1 MFGLDILNF
10 RESERQFL
18 QACLRIWGQTM
29 SREHVDHSAIVRFAD
44 ERVNLKQED
53 VKAHREQ
60 ANRLRD
66 RLETYLDD
74 HQDFELRKMMLSG
87 SLAKGTA
94 LKSLNDID
102 IACYVSSDSAPEKIG
117 DLIVWLADKLRKAF
131 PNFQPEQVKP
141 QTYSV
146 TVSFRGS
153 GLDVDVVPILYD
165 GDPKWRGYL
174 VSQDTGDKLMT
185 SIPMHLDFIRKRKT
199 KNDKHFAQ
207 VIRLIKHW
215 ARLHKAGDQEF
226 RLKSFM
232 IELIMAHLAD
242 KGTPLAD
249 YPSAIAAFFNYIAA
263 GEFDDAIVF
272 DDYYDPSMCTGS
284 QPIRIWDPVNHE
296 NNVASLYTAPNK
308 AKLIDAAD
316 DAGDAVAAALR
327 ATTKGETVR
336 HWQRVLGP
344 SFDA

>member
-1 MFGLDILNF
+1 
-10 RESERQFL
+10 
-18 QACLRIWGQTM
+18 M
-29 SREHVDHSAIVRFAD
+29 SREHVDHAAIVRFAD
-44 ERVNLKQED
+44 DRVNLKQDD
-53 VKAHREQ
+53 VKEHREQ

-66 RLETYLDD
+66 RLESYLAG
-74 HQDFELRKMMLSG
+74 HPDFALRKMLLSG

-102 IACYVSSDSAPEKIG
+102 VACYVSSDSAPEKIG

-146 TVSFRGS
+146 TVSFKGS

-165 GDPKWRGYL
+165 DDPEWRGYL
-174 VSQDTGDKLMT
+174 VSQDTGEKLMT
-185 SIPMHLDFIRKRKT
+185 SIPMHLEFIRSRKK

-215 ARLHKAGDQEF
+215 ARLLKAQDENF
-226 RLKSFM
+226 RFKSFM
-232 IELIMAHLAD
+232 IELIVAHLAD
-242 KGTPLAD
+242 NGTPLAD
-249 YPSAIAAFFNYIAA
+249 YPSAMAAFFNYIAA
-263 GEFDDAIVF
+263 GEFDDAIAF
-272 DDYYDPSMCTGS
+272 DDYYDPSTCSGS
-284 QPIRIWDPVNHE
+284 QPIRIWDPVNNE
-296 NNVASLYTAPNK
+296 NNVASLYTATNK
-308 AKLIDAAD
+308 AKLIDAAE
-316 DAGDAVAAALR
+316 DAGDAIAAALR